1 MKNQTKRSDL
11 QLIYSAK
18 EKKRQLI
25 HIGSASVGVLSFLVL
40 AIAFGEM
47 FLLLLAFTAL
57 VTLHRETIHSDE
69 TAVSGSIV
77 VICAA
82 IIGWSESAAYIPIV
96 CAVFSALHWEHIR
109 DHQIKKLL
117 VNMFATV
124 AATSFAIIVF
134 KIFDSNAFTVSGV
147 IVAVIV
153 VVTYWCIN
161 NVIISVAI
169 SWSNGSSLLVTVKDL
184 VRSDLT
190 MLWFGFAGALCGLV
204 MLEVNPEVGILAL
217 LAVLVVLDV
226 FVISMPVGLAAL
238 RQNWLLLF
246 VRATATV
253 VAAGVGLIVVNAIG
267 VSALGISIGLLAAS
281 FAALAIVT
289 LAITVRLWFS
299 PHAQGRPDPTLIGG
313 IVLVEAGIPLLGGAL
328 GVLGAVAGVAAVI
341 VAAAIAAIMIS
352 LGVAG
357 LRRKP
362 QPEPIDSEE
371 VLGAVM
377 LAMFDGLP
385 DLSQH
390 H

>member
-18 EKKRQLI
+18 EKKRRRWLWVSGI
-25 HIGSASVGVLSFLVL
+25 ACFVIAVIAASSGQYVPLL
-40 AIAFGEM
+40 AILFFVCENRDRV
-47 FLLLLAFTAL
+47 FP
-57 VTLHRETIHSDE
+57 DE
-69 TAVSGSIV
+69 TGLSGSISV
-77 VICAA
+77 GICASVFYA
-82 IIGWSESAAYIPIV
+82 QSASYSSVILICVAGGIYISHLRSRSWLKIGVNSLSFSAAGLLAVLIGQMTLTQKDFFGFIFLSLVFMVLAYWIV
-96 CAVFSALHWEHIR
+96 NS
-109 DHQIKKLL
+109 
-117 VNMFATV
+117 
-124 AATSFAIIVF
+124 
-134 KIFDSNAFTVSGV
+134 
-147 IVAVIV
+147 V
-153 VVTYWCIN
+153 V
-161 NVIISVAI
+161 ISVAV
-169 SWSNGSSLLVTVKDL
+169 SLSSRSNYFKTVKDL